1 MRVTYAGEPVV
12 DQFSV
17 WNEEGTA
24 KVSGLVTFT
33 KLSWKNAV
41 SQVMTIAVTE
51 IGTTPG
57 EYMMVFTP
65 PSTGFWKVEVTEP
78 SSGDVFTSFYD
89 VQLRPYRLRMSAVDN
104 RTNVRFAI
112 WAENEDGTRAN
123 GFTTVSASILEPDG
137 TLVDNMGSATPT
149 SDGVAIFL
157 ADSTDVPSGAEYI
170 VKVIGT
176 QGALTWTYNLGFAKV
191 A

>member
-1 MRVTYAGEPVV
+1 MRIAYAGEAVT

-24 KVSGLVTFT
+24 KVPGLVTFT

-112 WAENEDGTRAN
+112 WAENEDGTRAL
-123 GFTTVSASILEPDG
+123 GFTTVSASIREPDG
-137 TLVDNMGSATPT
+137 TVVDDMGSATPT

-157 ADSTDVPSGAEYI
+157 ADSADVPSGAEYI

>member
-1 MRVTYAGEPVV
+1 MRVVYAGEAVV

-17 WNEEGTA
+17 WNEDGTA
-24 KVSGLVTFT
+24 KVPGLVTFT
-33 KLSWKNAV
+33 KLSWKDAV

-65 PSTGFWKVEVTEP
+65 PSAGFWKVEVTEP

-89 VQLRPYRLRMSAVDN
+89 VQLRPYRIRMSAVDD

-112 WAENEDGTRAN
+112 WAENDDGTRATA
-123 GFTTVSASILEPDG
+123 FTIAAASIYEPDG
-137 TLVDNMGSATPT
+137 TLVASMGTDTPT
-149 SDGVAIFL
+149 GGGVFSFL
-157 ADSTDVPSGAEYI
+157 ADSADVPAGAEYI
-170 VKVIGT
+170 IVLTATKGS
-176 QGALTWTYNLGFAKV
+176 LTWTYNLGFSKV